1 MHNKENDANLEA
13 TLKSIEEGYA
23 ARLPERL
30 AKMQA
35 ALEHCRANP
44 ADPAMLEA
52 LQQHLHTLSG
62 SAGTFGFAQLG
73 TRATELEM
81 LIARF
86 LSQMPLQAQDVLPV
100 LDAVQNMLRQ
110 AAAGPDTPP
119 LQTAATEG
127 NATHLVYLVHDNES
141 TAKDIATQLEYF
153 GYAVQ
158 VIDDLPKLEAAIEA
172 RIPAVVVMDLG
183 FPAGIL
189 AGATEAARLRQE
201 RGQSFKLIFIST
213 RSNFEARLATVRAGA
228 DGYFSKPFD
237 VMTLVDRLDSLMK
250 REEVQSYRILIIDD
264 DVRTSECYALA
275 LRNAGMD
282 VQVLN
287 RPQEVLQVLGEY
299 RPELIL
305 LDLYMPVCD
314 GIELAHLIRQD
325 NMYLDVPIVFLSDE
339 ADFEKQLCA
348 IESGG
353 DDFLV
358 NPIPAH
364 LVAAVSNRAKRYRA
378 LRGLI
383 MRDSLTGLLNHSAIK
398 EALMREVSRARRS
411 GAPLALAMIDID
423 IFKRINDTHGHPVG
437 DQVIRALA
445 RLLQQRLRRGDLIGR
460 YGGEEFVVIMPATP
474 LAGAENVLGQIRE
487 AFSRI
492 RHYAESNEFT
502 ATFSAGIAALTAELD
517 AETMLRQAD
526 EALYQAKHDGRNCIR
541 VA

>member
-1 MHNKENDANLEA
+1 MDNKNDTDL
-13 TLKSIEEGYA
+13 A
-23 ARLPERL
+23 A
-30 AKMQA
+30 M
-35 ALEHCRANP
+35 
-44 ADPAMLEA
+44 
-52 LQQHLHTLSG
+52 
-62 SAGTFGFAQLG
+62 
-73 TRATELEM
+73 
-81 LIARF
+81 
-86 LSQMPLQAQDVLPV
+86 
-100 LDAVQNMLRQ
+100 
-110 AAAGPDTPP
+110 
-119 LQTAATEG
+119 LQTAPVVEE
-127 NATHLVYLVHDNES
+127 NAAHLVYLVHDNES
-141 TAKDIATQLEYF
+141 TAKDISAQLEYF

-189 AGATEAARLRQE
+189 AGAAEAARLRQE

-213 RSNFEARLATVRAGA
+213 RSNFDARLATVRAGA

-237 VMTLVDRLDSLMK
+237 VMTLVDRLDALMM

-264 DVRTSECYALA
+264 DVRTSECYALE

-282 VQVLN
+282 VRVLN

-314 GIELAHLIRQD
+314 GIELAQLIRQD

-358 NPIPAH
+358 KPIQPAH

-411 GAPLALAMIDID
+411 GAPLAVAMIDID
-423 IFKRINDTHGHPVG
+423 FFKRVNDTHGHPVG

-445 RLLQQRLRRGDLIGR
+445 RLLQQRLRRGDFIGR

-474 LAGAENVLGQIRE
+474 LAGAENVLEQIRD
-487 AFSRI
+487 AFSKI
-492 RHYAESNEFT
+492 RHYTENNEFT
-502 ATFSAGIAALTAELD
+502 ATFSGGIAALTPELD
-517 AETMLRQAD
+517 AEEMLRQAD
-526 EALYQAKHDGRNCIR
+526 ERLYRAKHDGRNCIHI
-541 VA
+541 V